1 MYKIQI
7 KMEKRPYSKPML
19 KRIKIDNKISMIMM
33 SPPSDPETYTTSP
46 FKIKWIKYYN
56 KLYR

>member
-46 FKIKWIKYYN
+46 FKIK
-56 KLYR
+56 